1 MCCMKRC
8 CKVGILAWYELRTQW
23 KGFVFFGVIS
33 AILLSAVISI
43 FTLARRVPGEITE
56 YMQATGEGNI
66 VIQRLPL
73 DQLSVVD
80 AMPVKVMDYHIS
92 FLEATA
98 IGLPSNWSPQKV
110 LENGDAC
117 SLPRQGGVIRWLPEE
132 HSFHAVHLEQQ
143 LIAGRAPARQDDADA
158 AIWLSEDAA
167 AQLGAVCGDT
177 VSFCADS
184 TAAQSIS
191 CQIAGIY
198 QQNIYLYSYYVSLPL
213 YLQSLDTVES
223 MQVILAPLN
232 LKDYQNVLAELRAN
246 RIFPDEAQEFMDSV
260 MLLVYALYVVCVF
273 LCILEV
279 GMVFTISRSYFHRR
293 TAFFAVCKALG
304 MQNRSMLLTV
314 CMLMQALLSVAFLA
328 AMLLAPYLNRYV
340 GNLLNELFTD
350 VKISESVWNPFSLL
364 ILLITSGLLWLTCI
378 CSQKTYAA
386 PELVELIRQEDQ

>member
-1 MCCMKRC
+1 
-8 CKVGILAWYELRTQW
+8 
-23 KGFVFFGVIS
+23 
-33 AILLSAVISI
+33 
-43 FTLARRVPGEITE
+43 
-56 YMQATGEGNI
+56 
-66 VIQRLPL
+66 
-73 DQLSVVD
+73 
-80 AMPVKVMDYHIS
+80 
-92 FLEATA
+92 
-98 IGLPSNWSPQKV
+98 
-110 LENGDAC
+110 
-117 SLPRQGGVIRWLPEE
+117 
-132 HSFHAVHLEQQ
+132 
-143 LIAGRAPARQDDADA
+143 
-158 AIWLSEDAA
+158 
-167 AQLGAVCGDT
+167 
-177 VSFCADS
+177 
-184 TAAQSIS
+184 
-191 CQIAGIY
+191 
-198 QQNIYLYSYYVSLPL
+198 
-213 YLQSLDTVES
+213 
-223 MQVILAPLN
+223 MQVTLAPLN

-304 MQNRSMLLTV
+304 MQNQSMLLTV
-314 CMLMQALLSVAFLA
+314 CMLMQALLSVAFLV

>member
-1 MCCMKRC
+1 MPWIT
-8 CKVGILAWYELRTQW
+8 CKDLQKEYRSGTQ
-23 KGFVFFGVIS
+23 S
-33 AILLSAVISI
+33 QMAL
-43 FTLARRVPGEITE
+43 
-56 YMQATGEGNI
+56 NH
-66 VIQRLPL
+66 
-73 DQLSVVD
+73 VD
-80 AMPVKVMDYHIS
+80 FS
-92 FLEATA
+92 
-98 IGLPSNWSPQKV
+98 
-110 LENGDAC
+110 
-117 SLPRQGGVIRWLPEE
+117 
-132 HSFHAVHLEQQ
+132 LEQGEYVAIVGKSGSGKSTLMNMLGLIDTPTGGSMIWNGEQ
-143 LIAGRAPARQDDADA
+143 VLRYPERKKTQLRNQMIGYVFQAFYLEPSYTVYQNIEIPLLIAGRAPARQDDADA

-198 QQNIYLYSYYVSLPL
+198 QQNIYLYTYYVSLPL

-223 MQVILAPLN
+223 MQVTLAPLN

-304 MQNRSMLLTV
+304 MQNQSMLLTV

-350 VKISESVWNPFSLL
+350 VKISESVWNLFSLL

>member
-1 MCCMKRC
+1 M
-8 CKVGILAWYELRTQW
+8 
-23 KGFVFFGVIS
+23 
-33 AILLSAVISI
+33 
-43 FTLARRVPGEITE
+43 
-56 YMQATGEGNI
+56 
-66 VIQRLPL
+66 
-73 DQLSVVD
+73 
-80 AMPVKVMDYHIS
+80 
-92 FLEATA
+92 
-98 IGLPSNWSPQKV
+98 
-110 LENGDAC
+110 
-117 SLPRQGGVIRWLPEE
+117 
-132 HSFHAVHLEQQ
+132 
-143 LIAGRAPARQDDADA
+143 
-158 AIWLSEDAA
+158 
-167 AQLGAVCGDT
+167 
-177 VSFCADS
+177 SFCADS

-223 MQVILAPLN
+223 MQVTLAPLN

-350 VKISESVWNPFSLL
+350 VKISERVWNPFSLL

-378 CSQKTYAA
+378 FSQKTYAA